1 MAYFQAILV
10 FGIGSNSGADSSD
23 SNQNEPE
30 PEPHKLVAPKEPKSD
45 SKADSKAG
53 ITAALICVRCLSW
66 FHGKDQSHAHVS
78 LTLGQIG
85 TVKLQL
91 LQPL

>member
-53 ITAALICVRCLSW
+53 ITAALVHITHFRISQGLFNFEGFIFV
-66 FHGKDQSHAHVS
+66 D
-78 LTLGQIG
+78 
-85 TVKLQL
+85 L
-91 LQPL
+91 LDTQPK

>member
-53 ITAALICVRCLSW
+53 ITAALVTTP
-66 FHGKDQSHAHVS
+66 S
-78 LTLGQIG
+78 LGIRDSTHSPQF
-85 TVKLQL
+85 
-91 LQPL
+91 

>member
-53 ITAALICVRCLSW
+53 ITAALHLMYKPPWLFCPSPGSKFQTGLS
-66 FHGKDQSHAHVS
+66 
-78 LTLGQIG
+78 
-85 TVKLQL
+85 L
-91 LQPL
+91 LRKIIHIL

>member
-53 ITAALICVRCLSW
+53 ITAALVE
-66 FHGKDQSHAHVS
+66 AVS
-78 LTLGQIG
+78 CNNNF
-85 TVKLQL
+85 L
-91 LQPL
+91 LWPARSLPEPPH